1 MSMKVSLLFTVQ
13 TTPTM
18 IKEATIQEAT
28 QEDKGAAAA
37 AAADGVEDGG
47 TAAAAAPSSSS
58 TVSKTETE
66 TSTSSSANNTP
77 MPADPSIVSLNGHAP
92 NSKPRKPELDED
104 TYVYR
109 DFSTLVAPPQ
119 QSMNPQSLQAQK
131 LPAKLA
137 SMLSD
142 PGKRIISRAVY

>member
-1 MSMKVSLLFTVQ
+1 
-13 TTPTM
+13 M

-66 TSTSSSANNTP
+66 TTTSSSANNTP

-142 PGKRIISRAVY
+142 PGKDHLSYSVLIII

>member
-37 AAADGVEDGG
+37 TGVEDGG

-66 TSTSSSANNTP
+66 TTTSSSANNTP